1 MNLTI
6 LLIILIIL
14 IVFVLMLF
22 EMKKE
27 HLNATSGYYLITWD
41 KQEETDNYTIVITK
55 DSEQKEIVNETVTEE
70 TDNYTIVITKD
81 SEQKEIVNET
91 VTEESYKFVNPEW
104 ETKYTVSV
112 TANNKYGKSQPT
124 VTDLKII
131 SPIDGLLPSP
141 DSMNMGLQ
149 LSFKSQKDPTQ
160 FDASESTIVLLDSAG
175 TESKCEYTVDMTS
188 GYDGKPYKYL
198 DGYLVRFQMSYDCS
212 DGFKEGQQIIGTLVL
227 SNEFGKTSS
236 SVQYTIPSTTPTVP
250 PQNPT
255 NLTVKYVSM

>member
-1 MNLTI
+1 MNLSI
-6 LLIILIIL
+6 LLIIIIIL

-27 HLNATSGYYLITWD
+27 HLNATSGYYLISWD

-55 DSEQKEIVNETVTEE
+55 DSEQKEIVNETVA
-70 TDNYTIVITKD
+70 
-81 SEQKEIVNET
+81 
-91 VTEESYKFVNPEW
+91 EESYKFVNPEW

-124 VTDLKII
+124 VTTFTSGSLPPTVTDLKII
-131 SPIDGLLPSP
+131 SPIDGLLPTP

-160 FDASESTIVLLDSAG
+160 FDASESTIVLTDSSE
-175 TESKCEYTVDMTS
+175 TKSKCEYTVDMTS

-198 DGYLVRFQMSYDCS
+198 DGYLVRFQMSPDCT
-212 DGFKEGQQIIGTLVL
+212 DGFKEGQQITGTLVL

-250 PQNPT
+250 PQSPT